1 MMNRTMTERSMVKM
15 SWMNWQNSNR
25 KCSRKYSRVFF
36 ICETNVGIRIV
47 HIFIWKYRKWLK
59 SNVHISFLKLV
70 VSAIN
75 VKKIILTFIR
85 RIIWKNILKLGEFR
99 RKKKWWKINSPLKL
113 SIWTNQRR
121 QKFKMLQNLKNQLWP
136 SPSNK

>member
-15 SWMNWQNSNR
+15 SRMNWQNSNR

-36 ICETNVGIRIV
+36 ICKTNVGIRIV
-47 HIFIWKYRKWLK
+47 HIFIWKYRKLLK
-59 SNVHISFLKLV
+59 SNVHISFLKNV

-75 VKKIILTFIR
+75 VKKIILNFIR

-99 RKKKWWKINSPLKL
+99 RKNKWWKINSALKL

-121 QKFKMLQNLKNQLWP
+121 QKFKMLQNLKNQ
-136 SPSNK
+136 